1 MTTSSH
7 TSITVPYII
16 STDAL
21 WCRIFGADPE
31 AWGSWWRGLE
41 FLENA
46 SWETAGIARVWLEDP
61 EDEDKTVQADITAEA
76 IAVTLSDLT
85 FPNRLRQEILD
96 DNTDSI
102 AADAVIQHIVYGEIV
117 FG

>member
-1 MTTSSH
+1 MTTPSH
-7 TSITVPYII
+7 TTITVPYII

-21 WCRIFGADPE
+21 WRRIFGANPE

-61 EDEDKTVQADITAEA
+61 EDEDETVQADITAEA
-76 IAVTLSDLT
+76 IAVTLSELT
-85 FPNRLRQEILD
+85 FPDHLRQEILD

-102 AADAVIQHIVYGEIV
+102 SADAVIQHIVYGEIV